1 MEFRGQKRIL
11 LSKSTHTDSCVHG
24 LAYVHQKLL
33 LCGWNVTC
41 KHHFVVVIL
50 MQRHDLLPFIVHKI
64 RSLPQNN
71 RRWHEMTSTVI
82 VYIRKY
88 KNDTCVHLLE
98 IKEKDWQ
105 YSGHRKEPLLGL
117 RNLISAMAVIMDWL
131 ISRSR
136 ENILTSFEI
145 FRLHKI
151 MTTCL
156 FQNNYT
162 IPCSHSRDCCL

>member
-1 MEFRGQKRIL
+1 MRENILNFWPQKEIISREEKCNLDKTGKKGWNGMECRGQKRIL

-82 VYIRKY
+82 VSSAYANIRMTLVYIYWKLKKRIDSTVVTEKRHFW
-88 KNDTCVHLLE
+88 DWE
-98 IKEKDWQ
+98 I
-105 YSGHRKEPLLGL
+105 
-117 RNLISAMAVIMDWL
+117 
-131 ISRSR
+131 
-136 ENILTSFEI
+136 
-145 FRLHKI
+145 
-151 MTTCL
+151 
-156 FQNNYT
+156 
-162 IPCSHSRDCCL
+162 